1 MITLSVPKRK
11 LKSNY
16 RIKRYINVHKN
27 IATMFEIL
35 LKHSKYRYTKNI
47 IKHHLRVP
55 RIHNL
60 LLHVHEYLHHTPRTL
75 HVKGISYLDISRLK
89 QNREAYPIKYPLP
102 STQILKH
109 TKHLKIRYVNLTET
123 LIKVNIFKHCAYF
136 FLTKQILISTINA
149 FKCNRKYS
157 NI

>member
-1 MITLSVPKRK
+1 MI
-11 LKSNY
+11 
-16 RIKRYINVHKN
+16 
-27 IATMFEIL
+27 
-35 LKHSKYRYTKNI
+35 
-47 IKHHLRVP
+47 
-55 RIHNL
+55 
-60 LLHVHEYLHHTPRTL
+60 
-75 HVKGISYLDISRLK
+75 KGIKGFSYVEDSDCLDQKVSK
-89 QNREAYPIKYPLP
+89 QTKYPLP

-136 FLTKQILISTINA
+136 FLTKQILISTING